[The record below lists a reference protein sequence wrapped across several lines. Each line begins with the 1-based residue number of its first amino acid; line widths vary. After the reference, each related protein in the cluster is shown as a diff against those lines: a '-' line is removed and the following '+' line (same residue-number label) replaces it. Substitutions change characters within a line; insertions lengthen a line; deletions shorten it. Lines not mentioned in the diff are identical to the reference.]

1 MGEVRWGSRSELM
14 VDEENCLK
22 CMSMYKMKTLSF
34 IMYLSK
40 KKKNEV
46 KVKRRAE
53 VAKALQVG
61 KNLKLISVTHTIC
74 HI

>member
-1 MGEVRWGSRSELM
+1 MMGEVRWGSRSELM

-40 KKKNEV
+40 KKKKE
-46 KVKRRAE
+46 
-53 VAKALQVG
+53 
-61 KNLKLISVTHTIC
+61 
-74 HI
+74 